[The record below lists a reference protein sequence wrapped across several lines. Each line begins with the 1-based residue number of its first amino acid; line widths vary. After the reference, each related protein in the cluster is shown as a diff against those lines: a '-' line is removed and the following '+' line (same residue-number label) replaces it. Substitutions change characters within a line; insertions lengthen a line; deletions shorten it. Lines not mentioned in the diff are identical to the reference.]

1 MNPVDKTNPTKAHRA
16 RLCCLVM
23 YMSGPT
29 RNSYNSNLIPFAAM
43 LSTRRLSAWHYRRSL
58 IWHKSQN
65 GHSNG
70 ALI

>member
-29 RNSYNSNLIPFAAM
+29 RNSYNTNLIPLTHCFQHVAKV
-43 LSTRRLSAWHYRRSL
+43 RG
-58 IWHKSQN
+58 I
-65 GHSNG
+65 
-70 ALI
+70 IDVP